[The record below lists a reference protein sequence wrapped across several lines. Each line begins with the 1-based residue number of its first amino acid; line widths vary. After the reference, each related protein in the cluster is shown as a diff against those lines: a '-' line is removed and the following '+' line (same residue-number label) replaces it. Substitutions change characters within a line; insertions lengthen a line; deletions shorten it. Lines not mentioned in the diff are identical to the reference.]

1 MNALNLD
8 CSICLLPLHSH
19 YIAVH
24 ADQESNELKHIFHRA
39 CLEEWME
46 RQASCPLC
54 RKDIVSIELA
64 ETLKQRAESL
74 IFKAI
79 EGRIDDLEDILN
91 LGFLKT
97 TIKIEAL
104 CQAVSHS
111 QFSAARSIIKHQEK
125 KTYFRETVLSLAS
138 KYNLKDVIHLIH
150 EFRRLTQLERENC
163 LIEASRYG
171 SLCVINQ
178 MFSLGT
184 ISEHAIGEACHN
196 AIDHGYYDLIPQISE
211 HGTIPFLARSSACVK
226 LAKKDK
232 FFLVNS
238 LLSAGPILDVSKARV
253 LAYAIFSKSTEFLNY
268 HIAEAPLLISGFEEA
283 LSCALIEKN
292 HNEVA
297 IYIKEALI
305 PTEILEHFLER
316 LVDANEHEI
325 MKDLLDQFTF
335 SKLLLEDL
343 KLRAQIGHHM
353 IMYQVIQ
360 DAIKWR
366 FFRIVRQVL
375 SW

>member
-46 RQASCPLC
+46 RQTSCPLC
-54 RKDIVSIELA
+54 RKVITSIEVA
-64 ETLKQRAESL
+64 ETLENRAKSL
-74 IFKAI
+74 ISKAI
-79 EGRIDDLEDILN
+79 EGDIKGLEDILN

-111 QFSAARSIIKHQEK
+111 QFFAAKAIIKHQAK
-125 KTYFRETVLSLAS
+125 KTYFRDTALSMAA
-138 KYNLKDVIHLIH
+138 KYNLKDVIHAIH
-150 EFRRLTQLERENC
+150 EFSSLSQYERENC
-163 LIEASRYG
+163 LIEASRHG
-171 SLCVINQ
+171 GLCVINQ
-178 MFSLGT
+178 MFSFGT
-184 ISEHAIGEACHN
+184 ISEHTIGEACHN
-196 AIDHGYYDLIPQISE
+196 AIDHGFFNLIPLLSE
-211 HGTIPFLARSSACVK
+211 HGNISLLSRSSACVK
-226 LAKKDK
+226 LAKGDNFTLVN
-232 FFLVNS
+232 FFLSN
-238 LLSAGPILDVSKARV
+238 GPILDVSKARV
-253 LAYAIFSKSTEFLNY
+253 LAYAIFFKSTEFLNH

-292 HNEVA
+292 RNEVA
-297 IYIKEALI
+297 IYIKEGLI
-305 PTEILEHFLER
+305 PREIIEHFLER
-316 LVDANEHEI
+316 LVDADEHEI

-335 SKLLLEDL
+335 SKYFLEEL
-343 KLRAQIGHHM
+343 KLRAQIRHHLSM
-353 IMYQVIQ
+353 VKVIQ
-360 DAIKWR
+360 EAIHWR
-366 FFRIVRQVL
+366 IFRIVRQVL